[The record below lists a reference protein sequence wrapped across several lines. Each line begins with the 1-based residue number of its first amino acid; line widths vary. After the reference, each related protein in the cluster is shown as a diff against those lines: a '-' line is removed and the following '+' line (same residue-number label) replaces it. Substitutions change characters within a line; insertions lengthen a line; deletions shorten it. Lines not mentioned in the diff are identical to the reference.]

1 MGAAQGALTRRLR
14 DRGWAGGALTAR
26 LGGRGL
32 LSGDAQGQGRLSVRC
47 SLELQG
53 QRCHLQGFVAE
64 APSVPAGSLLVGTCR
79 TRTNSRVPGSCQPW
93 DPKGVSPRC
102 HSGVGA
108 QTGQPPGC
116 LCCAV
121 LLGWMVV
128 AQLSPLLLQDIFS
141 EPSSVL
147 LLGTSTPCRGV
158 PYRGSFLRGLEQ
170 IPALL
175 PVAWRSKAGT
185 ATSP

>member
-1 MGAAQGALTRRLR
+1 MCQDPANHGTP
-14 DRGWAGGALTAR
+14 RG
-26 LGGRGL
+26 
-32 LSGDAQGQGRLSVRC
+32 
-47 SLELQG
+47 
-53 QRCHLQGFVAE
+53 F
-64 APSVPAGSLLVGTCR
+64 PAGA
-79 TRTNSRVPGSCQPW
+79 TRVWGHRQGSPL
-93 DPKGVSPRC
+93 
-102 HSGVGA
+102 GA
-108 QTGQPPGC
+108 
-116 LCCAV
+116 CAV

>member
-1 MGAAQGALTRRLR
+1 MWPAAHGPRL
-14 DRGWAGGALTAR
+14 GWGSPHCPAGGP
-26 LGGRGL
+26 GL
-32 LSGDAQGQGRLSVRC
+32 LSGDAQGRGRLSVRSIW

-53 QRCHLQGFVAE
+53 QRCHLQGFVAG
-64 APSVPAGSLLVGTCR
+64 APSGPAGSLLVGTCR
-79 TRTNSRVPGSCQPW
+79 TRTNTLVPGSCQPW
-93 DPKGVSPRC
+93 DTKGFFPRC
-102 HSGVGA
+102 PRVWGHRQGSSLGG
-108 QTGQPPGC
+108 
-116 LCCAV
+116 CAV

-128 AQLSPLLLQDIFS
+128 AQLLPLLSVLLQDIFS

-158 PYRGSFLRGLEQ
+158 PCRGSSLRGLEQ

-175 PVAWRSKAGT
+175 PVAWRSEAGT